1 MRAAKRPG
9 AGAVDQ
15 IAASLTLLA
24 MTVGGGLVPL
34 ATVGGGLV
42 LLATT
47 VGGGLVPLAV
57 TVDGIGS

>member
-42 LLATT
+42 LLAT